1 MTNIGFTTK
10 KNVERVKKS
19 DMAEEIKYDM
29 AGLFSS
35 RGEWRHPCR
44 LMSTYE
50 YIFMTEGNAYI
61 EEEGKQYTLKAGD
74 LLLLEPERQ
83 HEGFD
88 VSRERVSFYWIHF
101 YGDVD
106 VKKLPKYIRPEC
118 APRLL
123 VLFRQLLH
131 YSNSGDYPRV
141 ASDCTVRLI
150 LSELEREFSKREN
163 PTPSLYE
170 QICEWCR
177 TNSDRKLTA
186 TEVADRFGYN
196 KDYLNRM
203 FTRYGRGLK
212 EYINDR
218 RMDTIRAKLLSDGLT
233 LKEIARQTGFD
244 DYKDFLKYFRYHEG
258 ITPTEF
264 RNLYYKTH
272 TNNR

>member
-1 MTNIGFTTK
+1 MISVISTK

-19 DMAEEIKYDM
+19 DVTEDIKYDM
-29 AGLFSS
+29 AGYFSS
-35 RGEWRHPCR
+35 RGEWKHPCR

-50 YIFMTEGNAYI
+50 YIFMTEGEAYI
-61 EEEGKQYTLKAGD
+61 EESGKQYILKAGD
-74 LLLLEPERQ
+74 LLLLEPELQ
-83 HEGFD
+83 HDGFE
-88 VSRERVSFYWIHF
+88 VSRERVSFFWLHF
-101 YGDVD
+101 YGDVEEGS
-106 VKKLPKYIRPEC
+106 LPKFIRPEC

-131 YSNSGDYPRV
+131 YGNSPDYPRL
-141 ASDCTVRLI
+141 AADCTARLI
-150 LSELEREFSKREN
+150 LTELETEFKKRQD

-177 TNSDRKLTA
+177 TNSDRKLTVA
-186 TEVADRFGYN
+186 EVADKFGYN

-203 FTRYGRGLK
+203 FVKYGRGLK

-218 RMDTIRAKLLSDGLT
+218 RMDNIKSALLSDVYT
-233 LKEIARQTGFD
+233 LKEIARRTGFD
-244 DYKDFLKYFRYHEG
+244 DYKDFLKFFRYHEG
-258 ITPTEF
+258 ISPTEY

>member
-1 MTNIGFTTK
+1 MT
-10 KNVERVKKS
+10 
-19 DMAEEIKYDM
+19 DEIKYEM

-35 RGEWRHPCR
+35 RGEWSHPCR

-50 YIFMTEGNAYI
+50 YIFMTEGVAYI
-61 EEEGKQYTLKAGD
+61 EEEGKQYTLKKGD
-74 LLLLEPERQ
+74 LLLLEPEKQ
-83 HEGFD
+83 HEGFEI
-88 VSRERVSFYWIHF
+88 SREKVSFFWIHF

-106 VKKLPKYIRPEC
+106 LGRLPKYMSPEC

-131 YSNSGDYPRV
+131 YTNLPDYPRL
-141 ASDCTVRLI
+141 AADCTTRLI
-150 LSELEREFSKREN
+150 LTELETEFAKREN
-163 PTPSLYE
+163 PTPSLYGR
-170 QICEWCR
+170 ICEWCR

-186 TEVADRFGYN
+186 AEVAQHFGYN

-203 FTRYGRGLK
+203 FVKYGGRGLK
-212 EYINDR
+212 EYISDR
-218 RMDTIRAKLLSDGLT
+218 RIELIKAKLLSDGLT
-233 LKEIARQTGFD
+233 LKDIARRTGFE

-272 TNNR
+272 LNNK